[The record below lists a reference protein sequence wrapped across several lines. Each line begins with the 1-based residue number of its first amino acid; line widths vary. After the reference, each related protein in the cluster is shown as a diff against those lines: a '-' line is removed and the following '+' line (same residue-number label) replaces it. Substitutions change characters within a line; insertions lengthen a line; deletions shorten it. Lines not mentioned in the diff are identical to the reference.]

1 MLTEK
6 QIDDQ
11 FSSLDKYLHWLI
23 NVGLWDT
30 WDIMM
35 IVLRAD
41 PLYIFRREIK

>member
-11 FSSLDKYLHWLI
+11 FSDLDKYLRWLI
-23 NVGLWDT
+23 NTGLWDT

-41 PLYIFRREIK
+41 HHYILRRKIK